1 MRLMISSSTF
11 NIRILAA
18 CLLLFLL
25 SGCGDDG
32 PQMNIETGSVIDH
45 EGRSYK
51 TVKIGDQWWMAEN
64 LSVTTFRN
72 GDPIPFADAFDSAA
86 WAGTVLPAYSVY
98 QDLSN
103 APGFLYNAFVME
115 DARSVA
121 PQGWHIATDDD
132 WKILE
137 QFIGMSQQE
146 SEKTGWRG
154 SSAGDLLKIKGL
166 DNWAR
171 YQDVWATDSYGFS
184 AKAGGCRIY
193 DARFSYP
200 SGLTYTGFWWTS
212 TVHPGGEHFYRHLDY
227 KESAVFRSHTYDTY
241 GMSIRC
247 VKD

>member
-1 MRLMISSSTF
+1 MKSLDLLSITGF
-11 NIRILAA
+11 RILI
-18 CLLLFLL
+18 LLFSFIVI
-25 SGCGDDG
+25 SGCGGDD
-32 PQMNIETGSVIDH
+32 PQPFIETGSVTDH
-45 EGRSYK
+45 EGKVYR

-64 LSVTTFRN
+64 LAVTTFRN

-86 WAGTVLPAYSVY
+86 WAGTGLPAYSVY
-98 QDLSN
+98 QDLPN
-103 APGFLYNAFVME
+103 APGLLYNAQVIE
-115 DARSVA
+115 DSRPVA

-137 QFIGMSQQE
+137 QFIGVSQQE

-154 SSAGDLLKIKGL
+154 SSAGDALKIKGL

-184 AKAGGCRIY
+184 AKAGGCRTH

-200 SGLTYTGFWWTS
+200 SGLTYTGFWWTA
-212 TVHPGGEHFYRHLDY
+212 TVHPGAEHYYRHLDY
-227 KESAVFRSHTYDTY
+227 KESGVFRSHTYDTY